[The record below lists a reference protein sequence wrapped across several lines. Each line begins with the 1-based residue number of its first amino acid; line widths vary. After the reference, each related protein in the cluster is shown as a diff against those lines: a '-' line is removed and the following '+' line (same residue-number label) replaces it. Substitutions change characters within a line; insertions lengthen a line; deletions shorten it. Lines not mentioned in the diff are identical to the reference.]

1 MKKVLLKHANL
12 YTNGGFSEGNLLI
25 SDGRIEAMGAGV
37 SADSEMI
44 DLDGA
49 YLVPGFLD
57 VHTHGAAGV
66 DVNAADVVG
75 LEKIGKFFASQGTTG
90 WLASVLT
97 DTEEQTIWCLE
108 QIRQASGRPIEG
120 AQLLGAH
127 LEGPFL
133 ASEYKGAMPEHLL
146 QRGNIGLFRKYQAA
160 AGGMVRYITV
170 SPEVAGVPE
179 MVESLSGEV
188 RIAIGHSGADYASS
202 MYCIRNGASSCTH
215 TFNAMRLFH
224 QHEPAIMGAVIES
237 DIYCEAICDGRH
249 LHPATARMLL
259 KAKGYD
265 RVIAVTDSIMAAG
278 LPDGNYKLGVND
290 IVVEG
295 GDAKLADTGVR
306 AGSTLTTGQA
316 LRNLVRFTGQP
327 VERVLPLLT
336 ENPARMLGVFGRKGS
351 LKPGKDADLVVLDK
365 ELQVKATYVGGKMV
379 YNRGN

>member
-66 DVNAADVVG
+66 DVNAADVEG